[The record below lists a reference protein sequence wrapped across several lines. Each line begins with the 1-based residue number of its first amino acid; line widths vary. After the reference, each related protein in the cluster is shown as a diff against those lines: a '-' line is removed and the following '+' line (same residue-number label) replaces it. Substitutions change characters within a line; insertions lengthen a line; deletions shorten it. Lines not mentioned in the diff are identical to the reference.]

1 MADAAIIFPLL
12 LLAAA
17 VVAAGRT
24 VLVRAVQAYLAQGF
38 LLAAYLA
45 LAGALSGH
53 HGLYGAALTVLAGK
67 GIILPWL
74 LLRFARQTSAQS
86 PEEGSALGA
95 GIAGVIGFTLG
106 QFGLGE
112 LLRSIP
118 GAAGLDPVVPFGLG
132 AGLGLVAA
140 ALWVILAH
148 RDTFK
153 VALGV
158 CLLENGAHLLLA
170 AFAWSIPEILNLG
183 AVADVIVA
191 VWLLLYVG
199 RRAEEATG
207 VRSDAA
213 LDRLQG

>member
-1 MADAAIIFPLL
+1 VANAVIIFPLL
-12 LLAAA
+12 LLATA

-24 VLVRAVQAYLAQGF
+24 VLIRAVQAYLINGF
-38 LLAAYLA
+38 LLAGYLA

-74 LLRFARQTSAQS
+74 LLRFARRTGDHS
-86 PEEGSALGA
+86 PEEGSAIGTGA
-95 GIAGVIGFTLG
+95 AGVIGFTIG
-106 QFGLGE
+106 QFGLGA
-112 LLRSIP
+112 LLRSVP

-132 AGLGLVAA
+132 AGLGLVLA

-170 AFAWSIPEILNLG
+170 AFAWSIPEILNAG
-183 AVADVIVA
+183 AIVDVIIA

>member
-1 MADAAIIFPLL
+1 MADALVVFPLL
-12 LLAAA
+12 LLGTA
-17 VVAAGRT
+17 VLAAGRT
-24 VLVRAVQAYLAQGF
+24 LLPRAVQAYWIQGL

-45 LAGALSGH
+45 LAGLVSGQH
-53 HGLYGAALTVLAGK
+53 ALYGAALTFLAGK

-74 LLRFARQTSAQS
+74 LLRFARRTSAQS
-86 PEEGSALGA
+86 PAEGSALGA
-95 GIAGVIGFTLG
+95 AVAGVVGFTLG

-112 LLRSIP
+112 LLRPIP
-118 GAAGLDPVVPFGLG
+118 GAAGLDPVLPFGLG
-132 AGLGLVAA
+132 AGLCLVVA

-153 VALGV
+153 VTLGV

-170 AFAWSIPEILNLG
+170 AFAWSIPELLSGGVIL
-183 AVADVIVA
+183 DVILA

>member
-1 MADAAIIFPLL
+1 MANALLIFPLL
-12 LLAAA
+12 LLGTA
-17 VVAAGRT
+17 VLAAGQT
-24 VLVRAVQAYLAQGF
+24 VLQRAVQAYWVQGI
-38 LLAAYLA
+38 LLAAYIA
-45 LAGALSGH
+45 LAGGVSGH
-53 HGLYGAALTVLAGK
+53 HALYLAALTVLVGK

-74 LLRFARQTSAQS
+74 LLRFARRTGAQS
-86 PEEGSALGA
+86 PEVGSALGA
-95 GIAGVIGFTLG
+95 AVAGVIGFTLG

-112 LLRSIP
+112 LLRPVP

-132 AGLGLVAA
+132 AGVCLVAA

-170 AFAWSIPEILNLG
+170 AFAWSIPEILSAG
-183 AVADVIVA
+183 AIVDVIIA

-199 RRAEEATG
+199 RQAEEATG
-207 VRSDAA
+207 VRSDTA